1 MKNQKYYLIKELS
14 VLSGLSTDT
23 IRFYEK
29 RNLLKPSFRAEN
41 NYRYYDENTLKRII
55 FIKRCRALDI
65 SLSEI
70 EYLIE
75 LEKTPQQSCQQVNQM
90 IDTHIKQVTDKIK
103 ELKKFKS
110 QLQALSSSCN
120 QVNQIDQCQILKQ
133 LEA

>member
-1 MKNQKYYLIKELS
+1 MQKFYLINELS
-14 VLSGLSTDT
+14 KITGVTTDT

-29 RNLLKPSFRAEN
+29 RKLIQFAYRADN

-55 FIKRCRALDI
+55 FIRRCRALDL

-75 LEKTPQQSCQQVNQM
+75 LEQNPQQSCHEVNQM
-90 IDTHIKQVTDKIK
+90 MDNHIQQVTDKLK
-103 ELKKFKS
+103 ELENFKV
-110 QLQALSSSCN
+110 QLQQLRSSCN
-120 QVNQIDQCQILKQ
+120 QESQINNCQILKQ

>member
-1 MKNQKYYLIKELS
+1 MQKQKNYLIKELS
-14 VLSGLSTDT
+14 TLSGLSPDT

-29 RNLLKPSFRAEN
+29 RKLLKPSFRGNN

-70 EYLIE
+70 EHLIE
-75 LEKTPQQSCQQVNQM
+75 LEQTPKQSCHEVNEM
-90 IDTHIKQVTDKIK
+90 IDLHIQQVTDKIK
-103 ELKKFKS
+103 ELNNFKI
-110 QLQALSSSCN
+110 QLESLRSSCN
-120 QVNQIDQCQILKQ
+120 QNTQIDHCQILKQ

>member
-14 VLSGLSTDT
+14 TLSGLTTDT
-23 IRFYEK
+23 LRFYEK
-29 RNLLKPSFRAEN
+29 RNLVKPSFRADN

-70 EYLIE
+70 EHLIE
-75 LEKTPQQSCQQVNQM
+75 LEQKPQQSCQEVNEM
-90 IDTHIKQVTDKIK
+90 IDLNIKQVTDKIE
-103 ELKKFKS
+103 ELKTFKT
-110 QLQALSSSCN
+110 QLQTLRSSCN
-120 QVNQIDQCQILKQ
+120 QANQIDQCQILKQ